1 MNHFPTYQP
10 SEERIAEVAKQYAE
24 ENNPLNLHYDAS
36 REVRAKGA
44 GFYQFSGDEE
54 TRKAQMAELKAS
66 RDETTK
72 TRQELGAEDI
82 MPGQEEGMTADGVES
97 RAMEKRKREVEDR
110 RQMVEAKRR
119 KLQALREARQPS
131 QTHTP
136 SNTQTE
142 SLSYSRVSSQSP
154 QKLSATFTDPFSV
167 LEAQSSA
174 MLPSKASAVVA
185 AKPFD
190 ALVARKRRRLPGS
203 RLSSQSPQELLLT
216 STGPF
221 SAHEAQASTIVGSK
235 ASTAPADP
243 FAALGA
249 RKPAPTMVNDN
260 GKNKALA
267 LTPNETDTFLAELET
282 EFLGSRT
289 SK

>member
-66 RDETTK
+66 REETTK

-110 RQMVEAKRR
+110 RQMVESKRR
-119 KLQALREARQPS
+119 KLREAREARRSSRPRLPDS
-131 QTHTP
+131 ACP
-136 SNTQTE
+136 PDLIRARSV
-142 SLSYSRVSSQSP
+142 SSRVSSQSGK
-154 QKLSATFTDPFSV
+154 KLLETSIDPFSV
-167 LEAQSSA
+167 LETQVST
-174 MLPSKASAVVA
+174 VVA
-185 AKPFD
+185 
-190 ALVARKRRRLPGS
+190 
-203 RLSSQSPQELLLT
+203 
-216 STGPF
+216 
-221 SAHEAQASTIVGSK
+221 SK
-235 ASTAPADP
+235 ASTAPPDP
-243 FAALGA
+243 FAALEA
-249 RKPAPTMVNDN
+249 RKSPSSVVKDIGKKKAPPATS
-260 GKNKALA
+260 
-267 LTPNETDTFLAELET
+267 ETDTFLPELET
-282 EFLGSRT
+282 QFLGSKT

>member
-1 MNHFPTYQP
+1 M
-10 SEERIAEVAKQYAE
+10 AEVAKQYAE

-72 TRQELGAEDI
+72 TRQELGAQDI

-119 KLQALREARQPS
+119 KLQALREARQSS
-131 QTHTP
+131 QSHSP
-136 SNTQTE
+136 SNTE
-142 SLSYSRVSSQSP
+142 MDSLLSYMRVSSQSP
-154 QKLSATFTDPFSV
+154 QMLSATSTDPFSV

-174 MLPSKASAVVA
+174 MLPSKASAIVA
-185 AKPFD
+185 AKHFD
-190 ALVARKRRRLPGS
+190 ALIKRKRGRSSPR
-203 RLSSQSPQELLLT
+203 RLSSQSPQTLLAT
-216 STGPF
+216 STEPL

-235 ASTAPADP
+235 ASTAPTDP

-249 RKPAPTMVNDN
+249 RKPAPPIVNDN
-260 GKNKALA
+260 GKNKAPP
-267 LTPNETDTFLAELET
+267 LTANETDTFLAELET